1 MTAANQLSFE
11 MVSQTGR
18 SLDPPF
24 VLLDSVQWSY
34 YGETGEWLTT
44 EANFKQTPFNL
55 RLRDFSRCSG
65 VIVANMFVPN
75 DSCL

>member
-11 MVSQTGR
+11 TVSQTGR

-44 EANFKQTPFNL
+44 EANFKQTH
-55 RLRDFSRCSG
+55 SISG
-65 VIVANMFVPN
+65 YATFRVFQE
-75 DSCL
+75 